1 MNCKKLILASASPRR
16 RELLS
21 QITKDFEVI
30 LPTIDERLDL
40 TLPPVEAAVKAAQIK
55 ARSVYGSGGDSIV
68 IGADTLV
75 EYRGKVYL
83 KPDGDRDAAEILK
96 QLSGKRHSVITGVCV
111 ISDRGELTAF
121 CRSFV
126 TFNILSDNL
135 IEEYVKSR
143 LPLDKAGAYGIQDG
157 FPIVKRY
164 SGSYSNIVG
173 LPLKLL
179 SKMLKELEQCK

>member
-1 MNCKKLILASASPRR
+1 MNEKRIILASASPRR

-21 QITKDFEVI
+21 QVANDFEVV
-30 LPTIDERLDL
+30 LPTVDERLDL
-40 TLPPVEAAVKAAQIK
+40 TLPPYEAAVKAAQIK
-55 ARSVYGSGGDSIV
+55 ARSVYNGGDSIV

-75 EYRGKVYL
+75 EYKGKVFL
-83 KPDGDRDAAEILK
+83 KPKDENDAAQILR
-96 QLSGKRHSVITGVCV
+96 QLSGKRHSVITGLCV
-111 ISDRGELTAF
+111 ISECGEMTDF

-126 TFNILSDNL
+126 TFNVLSDSV
-135 IEEYVKSR
+135 IEKYIQSR

-173 LPLKLL
+173 LPLRLL
-179 SKMLKELEQCK
+179 SKMLKELGQCK